1 MAAVKLSAKGV
12 GSVVKIKVNG
22 TLRNFIVVHQG
33 KPSSI
38 YDASCD
44 GTWLLMEDIYETRQW
59 HSSNVNDYAN
69 STIHSYL
76 NSTFL
81 NLIDA
86 NIRAQIKQAKIPYR
100 PGSGTSQSVNSGA
113 NGLSAKIFLL
123 SDREVGY
130 TQSNVNQYIVN
141 DGAKLSYFQDGN
153 GTTEKIAKLNG
164 SATLWWLR
172 SPDTYVSARAWN
184 VYSDGSAYYSNC
196 SSTYGV
202 RPALILPSTL
212 LVSDDGSVN
221 TNTAPSTPGSI
232 TVPGS
237 INGGDSITVSWGA
250 SSDAE
255 NNLEGYELERSVNG
269 GSSWSNVY
277 KGNARSTTNTVPFGT
292 ESVMYRVRAYD
303 SQGLYSSYKTS
314 NQVTVVNNN
323 APSAPASITV
333 PVTVLGGAALTVTW
347 GAASDSDGNLSGYA
361 LERQVDGGAW
371 SEINRGTALSFN
383 DTITK
388 GWASVAYRV
397 RAYDTAGAYSGYA
410 TSPARTVN
418 NNTAPA
424 ITSSATNGSDLGVKN
439 GGFTVSY
446 SVSDADND
454 AVTVTET
461 IDGAKK
467 REFSATLG
475 GSNSFAVTG
484 ETFMKL
490 LNGKHTLSITA
501 NDGQATA
508 SHSVTFTKEVT
519 GASIT
524 LDEPMTADAPITI
537 CVLSVIGFV
546 PADAHF
552 TVEVTNNAL
561 DDAPVWEDC
570 TSEIRTGANHIFT
583 NKTASKGAAF
593 NFRITAERGA
603 SGEGG
608 YITSVQGGFQ

>member
-33 KPSSI
+33 KPSNI

-172 SPDTYVSARAWN
+172 SPYTGDSTYAWRVNSGGNAYDGDCASA
-184 VYSDGSAYYSNC
+184 
-196 SSTYGV
+196 YGV

-221 TNTAPSTPGSI
+221 TNTAPTTPGSI

-237 INGGDSITVSWGA
+237 INGSWGA

-570 TSEIRTGANHIFT
+570 TSEVKTGANHIFT

-608 YITSVQGGFQ
+608 YITSVQGGFQYWE

>member
-1 MAAVKLSAKGV
+1 MAAVKLSAKGI

-130 TQSNVNQYIVN
+130 TQSNVNSYIVN

-164 SATLWWLR
+164 SAAYWWLR
-172 SPDTYVSARAWN
+172 SPRALVSTYAWLVNSSGNANDN
-184 VYSDGSAYYSNC
+184 VCTYA
-196 SSTYGV
+196 YGV

-410 TSPARTVN
+410 TSPARAVN

-519 GASIT
+519 GASVT
-524 LDEPMTADAPITI
+524 LGEPMTADAPITI

-552 TVEVTNNAL
+552 TVEVTN
-561 DDAPVWEDC
+561 
-570 TSEIRTGANHIFT
+570 
-583 NKTASKGAAF
+583 AAF